1 MSTDLYSV
9 KMRASR
15 KENGSEMHISGAEK
29 IVESDRLQS
38 ICAQL
43 LERAMHHSKGEADF
57 INIKVERIA
66 AEDVIVCDALPVTT
80 CEVDTAGEGRQK
92 LKELL
97 DRSGITNGEAV
108 LAQMKNTW
116 GMRGAMLLDADSLK
130 RLEPDHQRGVRATLP
145 RACSSRSSPPPARMT
160 AVEPKSR
167 RARTQTWTMPERP
180 L

>member
-57 INIKVERIA
+57 INIKV
-66 AEDVIVCDALPVTT
+66 
-80 CEVDTAGEGRQK
+80 
-92 LKELL
+92 
-97 DRSGITNGEAV
+97 
-108 LAQMKNTW
+108 
-116 GMRGAMLLDADSLK
+116 
-130 RLEPDHQRGVRATLP
+130 
-145 RACSSRSSPPPARMT
+145 
-160 AVEPKSR
+160 
-167 RARTQTWTMPERP
+167 
-180 L
+180 